1 MIHTIAGTPSIKL
14 LTSLFISAALS
25 STSFFAELFSVCSYS
40 LEKLLVI
47 LDILDKLE

>member
-1 MIHTIAGTPSIKL
+1 MMHTIAGTPSIKL
-14 LTSLFISAALS
+14 LISLLISAGLS
-25 STSFFAELFSVCSYS
+25 SISFLAEFFSVCSYS

>member
-25 STSFFAELFSVCSYS
+25 NIIPCRAFQRMQ
-40 LEKLLVI
+40 LLS
-47 LDILDKLE
+47 

>member
-14 LTSLFISAALS
+14 LTSLLISAALLS
-25 STSFFAELFSVCSYS
+25 MSFLAEFFSVCSYS

-47 LDILDKLE
+47 LDIFDKLE